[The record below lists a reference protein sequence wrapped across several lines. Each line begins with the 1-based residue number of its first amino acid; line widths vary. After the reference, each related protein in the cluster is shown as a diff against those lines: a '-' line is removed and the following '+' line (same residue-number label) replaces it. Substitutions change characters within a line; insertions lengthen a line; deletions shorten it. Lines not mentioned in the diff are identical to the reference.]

1 MTHVEM
7 LRKDRKGGIEGLPME
22 LLIII
27 VVATIGT
34 GILVGWMGNLDGQSP
49 TVYGEVTSDVT
60 MICTDGTLY
69 GTNGSEPC
77 ADTSFDMTVTV
88 RDSNGDAVANA
99 VVTLSGADVSGTK
112 TYGQTD
118 STGKVTFEGLT
129 VAKPSSSHNDY
140 VKANIS
146 SDLGDKTLKIP
157 VVAA

>member
-1 MTHVEM
+1 
-7 LRKDRKGGIEGLPME
+7 ME

-34 GILVGWMGNLDGQSP
+34 GILVGWMGNLDGQTP
-49 TVYGEVTSDVT
+49 TVYGDVSSDVT
-60 MICTDGTLY
+60 MVSTDGTLY
-69 GTNGSEPC
+69 GTNGNKPC

-88 RDSNGDAVANA
+88 RDSNGDSVSGA

-118 STGKVTFEGLT
+118 SSGKIAFEGLT
-129 VAKPSSSHNDY
+129 VGKPSSSHNDY
-140 VKANIS
+140 IKVNIS

>member
-1 MTHVEM
+1 MTHAKI
-7 LRKDRKGGIEGLPME
+7 LRNDRKGGIEGLPME

-49 TVYGEVTSDVT
+49 TVYGDVTSDVT
-60 MICTDGTLY
+60 MVSTDGKLY
-69 GTNGSEPC
+69 GTNGNEPC
-77 ADTSFDMTVTV
+77 ADTSFAMTVTV
-88 RDSNGDAVANA
+88 RDSNGDSVSDA

-112 TYGQTD
+112 IYGQTD
-118 STGKVTFEGLT
+118 STGKITFEGLT
-129 VAKPSSSHNDY
+129 VGKPSSSHNDY
-140 VKANIS
+140 IKVNIS